1 MKSVIKRV
9 AHEKNILAT
18 DIRPNRLSAL
28 KFREC
33 PTTACSVTDVVCG
46 KIGVKVI
53 LKYPNK
59 YAEKTE
65 QLRLYV
71 LRFLLVV

>member
-18 DIRPNRLSAL
+18 DIWPNRLSAF

-33 PTTACSVTDVVCG
+33 PTIACSVTDVVYG
-46 KIGVKVI
+46 KIGGKVI
-53 LKYPNK
+53 PISYQ

-65 QLRLYV
+65 QLHLYV
-71 LRFLLVV
+71 LRFLLFV